1 MLSVDDD
8 DVAGMLP
15 ELAATAAATTA
26 AGDMPKLLLTSL
38 LSAMRRNGDTPT
50 PLAVRGE
57 PVDDLSESRLVR
69 PLLALVRNLSSDNAA
84 KRFDE
89 GEWRG
94 ELEFV
99 DVVEGDGVVVVV
111 AFIAAVVIGVEV
123 PMSGPAKPSG
133 RCAAKLR
140 RMVEAAMLPIGVPSA
155 SALWVGDDE
164 ADGGDKPTCPGSD
177 LVALSPLPP
186 TLRALS

>member
-1 MLSVDDD
+1 MVCARPPPAPIVRGAERFGVVAVLSVDDD

-26 AGDMPKLLLTSL
+26 AADMPMLLLTSL
-38 LSAMRRNGDTPT
+38 LRAMRRNGDTPT

-99 DVVEGDGVVVVV
+99 DVVEGVDVVE
-111 AFIAAVVIGVEV
+111 IG
-123 PMSGPAKPSG
+123 
-133 RCAAKLR
+133 
-140 RMVEAAMLPIGVPSA
+140 
-155 SALWVGDDE
+155 
-164 ADGGDKPTCPGSD
+164 
-177 LVALSPLPP
+177 
-186 TLRALS
+186 RAHV